1 MKVTVLGINH
11 KSAPISLREKLV
23 FNQDAITQSL
33 NEFKKKFNSGVVIL
47 STCNRTEIYSSILN
61 RKEIEIWL
69 SKNHGV
75 KISELSKH
83 SYFFSKIE
91 ALKHA
96 AAVGAGLDSMIIG
109 EPQVLGQIKQAFKVS
124 QNGGLVD
131 QGLILFFNKVFE
143 LSKIIRTK
151 TQIGTNSTTIAS
163 TALKLILKIFGELK
177 QLSVLFIGAG
187 EMNELCAKY
196 FAKHHPKKIM
206 IANRTLQ
213 RAEQLGKKI
222 NAQSCLIGDV
232 NKIIHQYDVVVS
244 CTGSQLPIIGLGMI
258 EEAIEKRKN
267 QPMFFV
273 DLAIPADIEKEIE
286 NLDDTFLYNLDDLA
300 NIAQEGMTMREQE
313 LVNAFNLLED
323 LIENFVQNKKN
334 KNISLTIALKTYFEH
349 VQENELKKALKDIK
363 NGSQADEVCKKLARN
378 LTKKLL
384 HHPTKSLNENKKNAQ
399 IIKEIFNL
407 KD

>member
-69 SKNHGV
+69 SKYHGV

-131 QGLILFFNKVFE
+131 QGLIVFFNKVFE

-151 TQIGTNSTTIAS
+151 TQIGTNPTTIAS

-258 EEAIEKRKN
+258 EEAIEKRKH

>member
-1 MKVTVLGINH
+1 MK
-11 KSAPISLREKLV
+11 
-23 FNQDAITQSL
+23 
-33 NEFKKKFNSGVVIL
+33 
-47 STCNRTEIYSSILN
+47 
-61 RKEIEIWL
+61 
-69 SKNHGV
+69 
-75 KISELSKH
+75 
-83 SYFFSKIE
+83 
-91 ALKHA
+91 
-96 AAVGAGLDSMIIG
+96 
-109 EPQVLGQIKQAFKVS
+109 PQVLGQIKQAFKVS

-258 EEAIEKRKN
+258 EEAIEKRKH

-323 LIENFVQNKKN
+323 LIENLFKIKK
-334 KNISLTIALKTYFEH
+334 
-349 VQENELKKALKDIK
+349 
-363 NGSQADEVCKKLARN
+363 
-378 LTKKLL
+378 
-384 HHPTKSLNENKKNAQ
+384 
-399 IIKEIFNL
+399 
-407 KD
+407 

>member
-69 SKNHGV
+69 SKHHGV

-244 CTGSQLPIIGLGMI
+244 CTVSQLPIIGLGMI
-258 EEAIEKRKN
+258 EEAIKIRKHK
-267 QPMFFV
+267 PMFFV
-273 DLAIPADIEKEIE
+273 DLAVPADIEKEIE

-300 NIAQEGMTMREQE
+300 MLAQEGMDLRTQE
-313 LVNAFNLLED
+313 LEKAFKLLD
-323 LIENFVQNKKN
+323 KLLNDFLNDQNTKN
-334 KNISLTIALKTYFEH
+334 VPLTISLKNLFDDTKSK
-349 VQENELKKALKDIK
+349 ELEKAVKDIQK
-363 NGSQADEVCKKLARN
+363 GIDPKEVCEKLARN

-384 HHPTKSLNENKKNAQ
+384 HFPTKSINEDKNNANLIKQ
-399 IIKEIFNL
+399 IYKL

>member
-23 FNQDAITQSL
+23 FDQDAITQSL

-47 STCNRTEIYSSILN
+47 STCNRTEIYSTISD

-69 SKNHGV
+69 SKHHSV
-75 KISELSKH
+75 KISELGKH
-83 SYFFSKIE
+83 TYFFSKIE

-124 QNGGLVD
+124 QNVGLID
-131 QGLILFFNKVFE
+131 QSIILFFNKVFE

-177 QLSVLFIGAG
+177 QLSILFIGAG

-196 FAKHHPKKIM
+196 FAKHNPKKIM

-222 NAQSCLIGDV
+222 NGQSCLIGDV
-232 NKIIHQYDVVVS
+232 NKIIHHYDVVVS

-258 EEAIEKRKN
+258 EEAIEQRKH

-286 NLDDTFLYNLDDLA
+286 NLDDTFLYNLEDLA
-300 NIAQEGMTMREQE
+300 KIAQEGITMREQE
-313 LVNAFNLLED
+313 LVNAYNLLED
-323 LIENFVQNKKN
+323 LIESFAQNKKN
-334 KNISLTIALKTYFEH
+334 ENISLTIALKTYFDH
-349 VQENELKKALKDIK
+349 VQENELKKALKEIK
-363 NGSQADEVCKKLARN
+363 NGSEADQVCKKLARN
-378 LTKKLL
+378 LTNKLL
-384 HHPTKSLNENKKNAQ
+384 HHPTKSLNENKKYAQ

>member
-1 MKVTVLGINH
+1 MKVTVLGINN

-23 FNQDAITQSL
+23 LDHDAITQSL

-47 STCNRTEIYSSILN
+47 STCNRTEIYSTISD

-69 SKNHGV
+69 SKHHSV
-75 KISELSKH
+75 KISELGKH
-83 SYFFSKIE
+83 TYFFSKIE

-124 QNGGLVD
+124 QNVGLID
-131 QGLILFFNKVFE
+131 QSIILFFNKVFE

-177 QLSVLFIGAG
+177 QLSILFIGAG

-196 FAKHHPKKIM
+196 FAKHNPKKIM

-222 NAQSCLIGDV
+222 NGQSCLIGDV
-232 NKIIHQYDVVVS
+232 NKIIHHYDVVVS

-258 EEAIEKRKN
+258 EEAIEQRKH

-286 NLDDTFLYNLDDLA
+286 NLDDTFLYNLEDLA
-300 NIAQEGMTMREQE
+300 KIAQEGITMREQE
-313 LVNAFNLLED
+313 LVNAYNLLED
-323 LIENFVQNKKN
+323 LIESFAQNKKN
-334 KNISLTIALKTYFEH
+334 ENISLTIALKTYFDH
-349 VQENELKKALKDIK
+349 VQENELKKALKEIK
-363 NGSQADEVCKKLARN
+363 NGSEADQVCKKLARN
-378 LTKKLL
+378 LTNKLL
-384 HHPTKSLNENKKNAQ
+384 HHPTKSLNENKKYAQ

>member
-1 MKVTVLGINH
+1 
-11 KSAPISLREKLV
+11 
-23 FNQDAITQSL
+23 
-33 NEFKKKFNSGVVIL
+33 
-47 STCNRTEIYSSILN
+47 
-61 RKEIEIWL
+61 
-69 SKNHGV
+69 
-75 KISELSKH
+75 
-83 SYFFSKIE
+83 
-91 ALKHA
+91 
-96 AAVGAGLDSMIIG
+96 
-109 EPQVLGQIKQAFKVS
+109 
-124 QNGGLVD
+124 LVD

-163 TALKLILKIFGELK
+163 AALKLILKIFGELK

-196 FAKHHPKKIM
+196 FAKYHPKKIM

-258 EEAIEKRKN
+258 EEAIEKRKH

-334 KNISLTIALKTYFEH
+334 ENISLTIALKTYFEN

>member
-1 MKVTVLGINH
+1 
-11 KSAPISLREKLV
+11 
-23 FNQDAITQSL
+23 
-33 NEFKKKFNSGVVIL
+33 
-47 STCNRTEIYSSILN
+47 
-61 RKEIEIWL
+61 
-69 SKNHGV
+69 
-75 KISELSKH
+75 
-83 SYFFSKIE
+83 
-91 ALKHA
+91 
-96 AAVGAGLDSMIIG
+96 
-109 EPQVLGQIKQAFKVS
+109 
-124 QNGGLVD
+124 
-131 QGLILFFNKVFE
+131 
-143 LSKIIRTK
+143 
-151 TQIGTNSTTIAS
+151 
-163 TALKLILKIFGELK
+163 
-177 QLSVLFIGAG
+177 
-187 EMNELCAKY
+187 
-196 FAKHHPKKIM
+196 M

-258 EEAIEKRKN
+258 EEAIEKRKH

-300 NIAQEGMTMREQE
+300 NIAQEGMIMREQE

-323 LIENFVQNKKN
+323 LMENFVQNKKN
-334 KNISLTIALKTYFEH
+334 ENISLTIALKTYFEY

-399 IIKEIFNL
+399 MIKEIFNL
-407 KD
+407 ED

>member
-1 MKVTVLGINH
+1 MAN
-11 KSAPISLREKLV
+11 
-23 FNQDAITQSL
+23 
-33 NEFKKKFNSGVVIL
+33 IL
-47 STCNRTEIYSSILN
+47 I
-61 RKEIEIWL
+61 
-69 SKNHGV
+69 
-75 KISELSKH
+75 
-83 SYFFSKIE
+83 FSKIE

-124 QNGGLVD
+124 QNVGLID
-131 QGLILFFNKVFE
+131 QSIILFFNKVFE

-177 QLSVLFIGAG
+177 QLSILFIGAG

-196 FAKHHPKKIM
+196 FAKHNPKKIM

-222 NAQSCLIGDV
+222 NGQSCLIGDV
-232 NKIIHQYDVVVS
+232 NKIIHHYDVVVS

-258 EEAIEKRKN
+258 EEAIEQRKH

-286 NLDDTFLYNLDDLA
+286 NLDDTFLYNLEDLA
-300 NIAQEGMTMREQE
+300 KIAQEGITMREQE
-313 LVNAFNLLED
+313 LVNAYNLLED
-323 LIENFVQNKKN
+323 LIESFAQNKKN
-334 KNISLTIALKTYFEH
+334 ENISLTIALKTYFDH
-349 VQENELKKALKDIK
+349 VQENELKKALKEIK
-363 NGSQADEVCKKLARN
+363 NGSEADQVCKKLARN
-378 LTKKLL
+378 LTNKLL
-384 HHPTKSLNENKKNAQ
+384 HHPTKSLNENKKYAQ

>member
-23 FNQDAITQSL
+23 FDHDAITQSL

-47 STCNRTEIYSSILN
+47 STCNRTEIYSTISD

-69 SKNHGV
+69 SKHHSV
-75 KISELSKH
+75 KISELGKH
-83 SYFFSKIE
+83 TYFFSKIE

-124 QNGGLVD
+124 QNVGLID
-131 QGLILFFNKVFE
+131 QSIILFFNKVFE

-177 QLSVLFIGAG
+177 QLSILFIGAG

-196 FAKHHPKKIM
+196 FAKHNPKKIM

-222 NAQSCLIGDV
+222 NGQSCLIGDV
-232 NKIIHQYDVVVS
+232 NKIIHHYDVVVS

-258 EEAIEKRKN
+258 EEAIEQRKH

-286 NLDDTFLYNLDDLA
+286 NLDDTFLYNLEDLA
-300 NIAQEGMTMREQE
+300 KIAQEGITMREQE
-313 LVNAFNLLED
+313 LVNAYNLLED
-323 LIENFVQNKKN
+323 LIESFAQNKKN
-334 KNISLTIALKTYFEH
+334 ENISLTIALKTYFDH
-349 VQENELKKALKDIK
+349 VQENELKKALKEIK
-363 NGSQADEVCKKLARN
+363 NGSEADQVCKKLARN
-378 LTKKLL
+378 LTNKLL
-384 HHPTKSLNENKKNAQ
+384 HHPTKSLNENKKYAQ